1 MNVSLPQDCH
11 DLKDIG
17 PSGSEPQ
24 AAAASSKTAPPGD
37 GQNGRD
43 GRGRFTPGNKGG
55 PGNPFARRTA
65 RLRSLLLEAVTDEDM
80 QLMAQKL
87 VEQAKAGDL
96 AAMKLLFSYVI
107 GKPIPCADP
116 DRVDLDEWQ
125 IFEEMPGTKQIMQM
139 RNKLPTP
146 MACVLANGDLE
157 HNAEE
162 LIRHMRAGLEQAP
175 AAGSLKQADGRSLA
189 RTAHRPI
196 TPSQNRRNGH
206 AAPSTNGR
214 NGHAPPSANGRNG
227 YAPPSPNGR
236 NGDAAPSA
244 NG

>member
-1 MNVSLPQDCH
+1 MNATLPQDCH

-17 PSGSEPQ
+17 PSGNEPQ
-24 AAAASSKTAPPGD
+24 AAAAGSKTAPPGD

-87 VEQAKAGDL
+87 VVLAKAGDL
-96 AAMKLLFSYVI
+96 AAMKLLFGYVI
-107 GKPIPCADP
+107 GKPIPCTDP

-125 IFEEMPGTKQIMQM
+125 IFEEMPGTKEITQI
-139 RNKLPTP
+139 RDRLPIP
-146 MACVLANGDLE
+146 MACVLANGSLE
-157 HNAEE
+157 QNAEE
-162 LIRHMRAGLEQAP
+162 LIRHMRAELESR
-175 AAGSLKQADGRSLA
+175 AAGSHRQAGTASSA
-189 RTAHRPI
+189 RAAHRPVA
-196 TPSQNRRNGH
+196 PSRNRRNGR

-214 NGHAPPSANGRNG
+214 NGHIPPSANGRNG
-227 YAPPSPNGR
+227 HVPPSPNGR

-244 NG
+244 SG